1 MGKVIT
7 KFNFYLYRL
16 KATYQESEIEESF
29 KKSLIVLYNHLL
41 HTYDESL
48 HYKLK
53 ELYREHIHDL
63 PNDINYA
70 IVYLVLIDMIGTEKL
85 NDINFEVIKEIIEAF
100 IKAKVNPYNF
110 NYYLKFFLD
119 DEILDMLEYLWCLS
133 SEPLNDYLIKLINF
147 YSPQTGE
154 YYYIKVHIL
163 KFLCKLV
170 SEPFSPIL
178 KRHFTILGIKKQLSI
193 EISSMSCTYEE
204 QNALVLLDTIND
216 SFSQQQQDELIEK
229 LRTIEIEFDIQKEKA
244 IHLMLKEINQ
254 YYNCHTLHT
263 NKLSKISRSK

>member
-1 MGKVIT
+1 MVIT

-16 KATYQESEIEESF
+16 KATYQASKIEESF

-53 ELYREHIHDL
+53 ELYRKHIHDL

-70 IVYLVLIDMIGTEKL
+70 MVYLVLIDMIGAEKL

-110 NYYLKFFLD
+110 NYYLSLFLD
-119 DEILDMLEYLWCLS
+119 DEILDKLEDLSCLS
-133 SEPLNDYLIKLINF
+133 SEPLSDYLIKLINF
-147 YSPQTGE
+147 YSPQAVE

-170 SEPFSPIL
+170 GQPFSPIL

-193 EISSMSCTYEE
+193 EISSMSCTSEE
-204 QNALVLLDTIND
+204 QNVLTLLDTINV
-216 SFSQQQQDELIEK
+216 SFSREKQDELIEK
-229 LRTIEIEFDIQKEKA
+229 LKIIEIEFDIQKEEA
-244 IHLMLKEINQ
+244 IHLMLKAISQ
-254 YYNCHTLHT
+254 YYNCHALHT
-263 NKLSKISRSK
+263 NKLLKISRRE